1 MADRKMS
8 INSAKAG
15 YVVPAHIGNS
25 FSPDEVDSFKES
37 FAVFDSDGSGKI
49 DASELSSVLKQLG
62 EESSPEK
69 VEMLIKQVDA
79 NSDGEVSFPEF
90 LEIIQN
96 SRGTDFADVVQKANK
111 MYKVGGAISTSH
123 HSFSEEE
130 KAAFSE
136 HINMSHENDPAL
148 KHVLPIDVD
157 SMDLFSAVSDG
168 LILAKMIN
176 AVEQDTIDERALN
189 IPCKNP
195 WHKGENLN
203 LVVNAAKAIGCVM
216 TNIGSDDLMKGKEVL
231 ILGLIWQIVKL
242 QLMGDISLAHCPFL
256 MRLLQEGEELS
267 DLQNLPAEQLLL
279 RWFNYHLA
287 EAGTDRRVKNFGK
300 DLKDGEAYSILLHQL
315 SPSKCDLCN
324 ESDPKAKAAHVIANA
339 KKLGVPAFI
348 HAGDIVAGNQ
358 KLNLAFVA
366 QIFNTCPGLTATET
380 EAEEI
385 ANAFADMMDDD
396 DGDNREERV
405 FRMWLNSLGLDDV
418 YINYLFDGSLA
429 DGLVILKAMD
439 KIEPGIVHWKKVNL
453 KTPITIKFKRI
464 ENCNYAVTL
473 GKSMQFSLV
482 NVGGVDIEEGN
493 HKLILSIIWQLMRYH
508 TIKILTEIS
517 GTGKKISD
525 PDIVAWANNKVANAG
540 FSTKIRNF
548 KDKSI
553 GDGVF
558 LNDLLSAMKP
568 ESVNRDLIMGG
579 RDDEE
584 KKNNARYAISVA
596 RKIGATVFLTWEDVV
611 EVKSKM
617 VMTFVGCLMAVDQRG
632 GPEPRTRALSDA
644 LAGQVSKS
652 AGGGNARVSV
662 AAGTGLAEQMAAE
675 AVAAEMAEAEAAA
688 AEKIAAFESQA
699 ADEIASA
706 DAAAAGAAVAAAA
719 APAAPEPVAEE
730 PKVLSG
736 QAEKQTLTDG
746 ISLLTTKNGDDG
758 FTYQL
763 ENVSPMNI
771 IFTLDCA
778 GSKNLEMTTGG
789 LSKDTN
795 INSGQTLE
803 VGQIKRVDAGQ
814 GYSLRMNMGLQQV

>member
-15 YVVPAHIGNS
+15 YVVPAHIGNQ

-49 DASELSSVLKQLG
+49 DASELSNVLKNLG
-62 EESSPEK
+62 EESNPER
-69 VEMLIKQVDA
+69 VQMLIQQVDA
-79 NSDGEVSFPEF
+79 DSDGEVSFPEF
-90 LEIIQN
+90 LEIIST
-96 SRGTDFADVVQKANK
+96 SRGSEFAAVVQKANK
-111 MYKVGGAISTSH
+111 MYKVKGATDTSH

-136 HINMSHENDPAL
+136 HINMSLENDADL
-148 KHVLPIDVD
+148 KHVLPIDPD

-168 LILAKMIN
+168 LILARMIN
-176 AVEQDTIDERALN
+176 SVEKDTIDERALN
-189 IPCKNP
+189 NPCKNH

-203 LVVNAAKAIGCVM
+203 LVVNAAKAIGCIM
-216 TNIGSDDLMKGKEVL
+216 TNIGSDDLIKGKEIL

-242 QLMGDISLAHCPFL
+242 QLMGAISLAHCPFL
-256 MRLLQEGEELS
+256 MRLLSEGEELS
-267 DLQNLPAEQLLL
+267 DLQNLPPEKLLL

-287 EAGTDRRVKNFGK
+287 EAGSDRRVKNFTS

-324 ESDPKAKAAHVIANA
+324 EGDPTGKATHVISNA

-348 HAGDIVAGNQ
+348 QPGDIVKGNS

-366 QIFNTCPGLTATET
+366 QIFNTCPGLTATEE

-385 ANAFADMMDDD
+385 ANAFAEMMDDD
-396 DGDNREERV
+396 GGDNREERV

-418 YINYLFDGSLA
+418 YVNHLFDGSLA
-429 DGLVILKAMD
+429 DGLVILKAED

-464 ENCNYAVTL
+464 ENCNYAVVI
-473 GKSMQFSLV
+473 GKQMQFSLV
-482 NVGGVDIEEGN
+482 NVGGVDIETCN

-508 TIKILTEIS
+508 TIKVLSSIS
-517 GTGKKISD
+517 GTGDKIAD
-525 PDIVAWANNKVANAG
+525 ADIVSWANGMVKNAG
-540 FSTKIRNF
+540 FGTSMRNF
-548 KDKSI
+548 KDKSLSS
-553 GDGVF
+553 GHF
-558 LNDLLSAMKP
+558 LMDLVSAMKP
-568 ESVNRDLIMGG
+568 ESVNRDIIMPGNNE
-579 RDDEE
+579 EE

-596 RKIGATVFLTWEDVV
+596 RKIGATVFLTWEDIV

-617 VMTFVGCLMAVDQRG
+617 IMTFVGCLMAVHQRG
-632 GPEPRTRALSDA
+632 GPEPRTRALSNA
-644 LAGQVSKS
+644 LSGQVTKPS
-652 AGGGNARVSV
+652 AKGGARVSV
-662 AAGTGLAEQMAAE
+662 AAGSNLAEQMAMEVANE
-675 AVAAEMAEAEAAA
+675 VAAEKEAAA
-688 AEKIAAFESQA
+688 AEKIALMEEAEAHALATASQPP
-699 ADEIASA
+699 
-706 DAAAAGAAVAAAA
+706 VA
-719 APAAPEPVAEE
+719 APAPAPAPAPAAVEE

-736 QAEKQTLTDG
+736 QEEKQVLTDG
-746 ISLLTTKNGDDG
+746 IALITTKNGDDG
-758 FTYQL
+758 FTYTL

-778 GSKNLEMTTGG
+778 GSKNLELNTGG
-789 LSKDTN
+789 LSKDTP
-795 INSGQTLE
+795 INSGETKE
-803 VGQIKRVDAGQ
+803 VGHIKRVDTGQ